1 MKDEPVPPQS
11 ATFRCLQY
19 CTPAERALS
28 SSALL
33 SFPQSAPTWCVV
45 DARVYLSPCPLDFER
60 RSACAAAARAAH
72 ERGSAQSCVSE
83 GVRNSGDMR
92 HGAAAQGPASWLLR
106 YSRVPHCESGGGK
119 VGSASMLH
127 SYKIQGLSSQPFVTS
142 AVRVRGCRSKL
153 SLRERGGRRS
163 THLEQQPTTWISWR
177 ENLRL
182 AQFDLMGGRVR
193 CAMHTMHSP
202 LNSIATP
209 LRRRKLSVTLLTDLG
224 GQRELC
230 QCPPPLP

>member
-1 MKDEPVPPQS
+1 MSVLD
-11 ATFRCLQY
+11 T
-19 CTPAERALS
+19 ER
-28 SSALL
+28 
-33 SFPQSAPTWCVV
+33 Q
-45 DARVYLSPCPLDFER
+45 
-60 RSACAAAARAAH
+60 SACAAATRAAY

-83 GVRNSGDMR
+83 GVRTSGDMR
-92 HGAAAQGPASWLLR
+92 HGAAAQGQASCLLR
-106 YSRVPHCESGGGK
+106 YSRLPHCESGGGK
-119 VGSASMLH
+119 VGSASVLH

-193 CAMHTMHSP
+193 CAMHSP